1 MLASSHRTPMPMEPP
16 ALTCM
21 GPWSQFSHLP
31 QAENRSKPNPL
42 RAALY
47 ESGLE
52 LGMGK
57 VYKVH
62 PEWLELGSIFDL
74 RLDLLNLFI
83 KFHWFPTNDRKN
95 KLNNRIVAQGW
106 CIYCYFLDLDLM
118 TYQNNP
124 TSLWVSCIIYIYAS
138 FHTSWCSCMKN
149 TTTASWH
156 HNSIQDIYTCG
167 YIIYI
172 YIHAYHDFANDIRRV
187 GAVHV
192 APCSTWTCEGI
203 PWTRSQEWQVSPK
216 IHWRLRPLML
226 GWPITIVEIRK
237 HCSRMFQNIVEHI
250 CTCMLMQIAIGILLA
265 LNPIA
270 NSVLPIRST
279 LVCTICWQKLRALA
293 G

>member
-1 MLASSHRTPMPMEPP
+1 
-16 ALTCM
+16 M

-124 TSLWVSCIIYIYAS
+124 TSLWVSCIIYMLHFI
-138 FHTSWCSCMKN
+138 
-149 TTTASWH
+149 H
-156 HNSIQDIYTCG
+156 HDAVAWKIQQLPLDITIRSKIYTHVG
-167 YIIYI
+167 IL
-172 YIHAYHDFANDIRRV
+172 YIHTCVSRFCKWHTPCRRRTC
-187 GAVHV
+187 GAMQHLDL
-192 APCSTWTCEGI
+192 
-203 PWTRSQEWQVSPK
+203 
-216 IHWRLRPLML
+216 WRN
-226 GWPITIVEIRK
+226 
-237 HCSRMFQNIVEHI
+237 S
-250 CTCMLMQIAIGILLA
+250 
-265 LNPIA
+265 LN
-270 NSVLPIRST
+270 
-279 LVCTICWQKLRALA
+279 
-293 G
+293 